1 VKNPLQGFKGLSR
14 GRKAGVVS
22 LAVTTV
28 AILTGAGACDDTP
41 SAQNQAQNITNAYS
55 QAAQDAV
62 PYPLDD
68 MKKGG
73 WTERRLLAEH
83 LKRQNDPKGLRY
95 IIVMTQQGQVIAQ
108 YPVQGMVFHPDSA
121 MTNADS
127 ISWSS
132 NGGSGVVEAPGD
144 NGTWGPE
151 AGAAAFFTTSGVEI
165 QLPASAVWIE
175 SDAPLGITDKP
186 LVTYNAGDKPSTNYG
201 GVPVGGR

>member
-1 VKNPLQGFKGLSR
+1 MKNPLKAFKNLSR
-14 GRKAGVVS
+14 SRKVGATALLATGVF
-22 LAVTTV
+22 
-28 AILTGAGACDDTP
+28 IFTGADSCDSTP
-41 SAQNQAQNITNAYS
+41 TSQNAAQKVTEAYS

-62 PYPLDD
+62 PYPLDE

-95 IIVMTQQGQVIAQ
+95 IVVMTQQGQVIAS
-108 YPVQGMVFHPDSA
+108 YPIQGMVFHPDSA
-121 MTNADS
+121 MTNS
-127 ISWSS
+127 QTISWSS

-151 AGAAAFFTTSGVEI
+151 AGAAAFFTTGGVEI

-186 LVTYNAGDKPSTNYG
+186 LVTYNVNDKPSVDKG
-201 GVPVGGR
+201 GLKGMGH

>member
-1 VKNPLQGFKGLSR
+1 
-14 GRKAGVVS
+14 
-22 LAVTTV
+22 
-28 AILTGAGACDDTP
+28 
-41 SAQNQAQNITNAYS
+41 
-55 QAAQDAV
+55 V

-95 IIVMTQQGQVIAQ
+95 IVVMTQQGQVIAS
-108 YPVQGMVFHPDSA
+108 YPIQGMVFHPDSA
-121 MTNADS
+121 MTNSDS

-132 NGGSGVVEAPGD
+132 NGGSGVVAAPGD

-186 LVTYNAGDKPSTNYG
+186 LVTYNVADKPSVDKG
-201 GVPVGGR
+201 GLKGMGR